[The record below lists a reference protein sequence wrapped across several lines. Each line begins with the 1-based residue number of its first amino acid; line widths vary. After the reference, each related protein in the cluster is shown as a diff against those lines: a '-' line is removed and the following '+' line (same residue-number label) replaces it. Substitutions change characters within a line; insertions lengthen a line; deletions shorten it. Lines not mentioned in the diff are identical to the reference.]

1 MSEEERG
8 AAAREYHERTKHS
21 PASVQADLHF
31 LDWKIQPLPFKL
43 YEELE
48 PISLPRPP
56 LSGSRPALESIASP
70 GLPSN
75 AEMVPDTD
83 AIARL
88 LQYSAGITRKR
99 VYPGGQE
106 MYFRAAACT
115 GALYHIDVYL
125 VCADSPNL
133 EAGVYHFGPH
143 DFSLRRLRAG
153 DHRAVLAKATAGES
167 AVGAAPAV
175 LVCTST
181 FWRNSWKY
189 QARAYRHAFWDAGT
203 LLANLLAVA
212 ADVAPVQ
219 VVMGFVDREVNELLG
234 LDTHREVALALVA
247 LGHQPTPLPPSPPVT
262 PLCLQ
267 TAPLSSRQVDYPAIR
282 AAHAA
287 SSLESAAEVRSWR
300 SAPSREEFP
309 TPSGR
314 IFALR
319 TLAEPPPEPVERV
332 ILRRGS
338 SRQFARSP
346 VSFEQLSTMLQS
358 ASGTIPADFLESD
371 SPGPPKSLVDL
382 YLIANAVDGL
392 PGGTYVYHRDRRELE
407 LLREGNFRRQAG
419 SLDLGQELA
428 ADASVNFYFLADL
441 TLILQRFGDRGY
453 RAAQMEAA
461 IRGGKLYLGAY
472 ALRLGATGLTFFDD
486 EVTRF
491 FSPHAAGKSVL
502 FLVAAGVPAR

>member
-1 MSEEERG
+1 
-8 AAAREYHERTKHS
+8 
-21 PASVQADLHF
+21 
-31 LDWKIQPLPFKL
+31 
-43 YEELE
+43 
-48 PISLPRPP
+48 
-56 LSGSRPALESIASP
+56 
-70 GLPSN
+70 
-75 AEMVPDTD
+75 
-83 AIARL
+83 
-88 LQYSAGITRKR
+88 
-99 VYPGGQE
+99 
-106 MYFRAAACT
+106 
-115 GALYHIDVYL
+115 
-125 VCADSPNL
+125 
-133 EAGVYHFGPH
+133 
-143 DFSLRRLRAG
+143 
-153 DHRAVLAKATAGES
+153 
-167 AVGAAPAV
+167 
-175 LVCTST
+175 
-181 FWRNSWKY
+181 
-189 QARAYRHAFWDAGT
+189 
-203 LLANLLAVA
+203 
-212 ADVAPVQ
+212 
-219 VVMGFVDREVNELLG
+219 MGFVDREVNELLG

-300 SAPSREEFP
+300 GAPSRGEFP

-346 VSFEQLSTMLQS
+346 ISFEQLSTMLQS

-392 PGGTYVYHRDRRELE
+392 PCGTYVYHRDRRELE
-407 LLREGNFRRQAG
+407 LLREGDFRRQAG

-441 TLILQRFGDRGY
+441 SLILQRFGDRGY